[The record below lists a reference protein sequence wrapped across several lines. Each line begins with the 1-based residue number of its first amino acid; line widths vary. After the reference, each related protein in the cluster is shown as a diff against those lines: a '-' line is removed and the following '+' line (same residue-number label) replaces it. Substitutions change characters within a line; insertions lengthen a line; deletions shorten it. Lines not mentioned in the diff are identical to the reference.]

1 MLNPCS
7 PCVCTGAPCEQCMFG
22 YRSREEN
29 HESMKKLFLA
39 VEAGEKPIGWRC
51 VENYKC
57 YHPDWEKEFPSE
69 EKDEKKEETK
79 REPMKIQRE
88 VIVTIEASEMAKIIR
103 DYLGK
108 EGLET
113 DTGRIEFKMKARTE
127 GFGMAEHTTYEFD
140 KCTAKC
146 KIITERKE

>member
-1 MLNPCS
+1 MLTPCQ
-7 PCVCTGAPCEQCMFG
+7 PCVCPGAPCEQCMFG
-22 YRSREEN
+22 YRSKEEN
-29 HESMKKLFLA
+29 HEHMKTLFYA
-39 VEAGEKPIGWRC
+39 VERGEKPFGWGVVRA
-51 VENYKC
+51 YKTL
-57 YHPDWEKEFPSE
+57 HPNWEKELGVE
-69 EKDEKKEETK
+69 KEETK
-79 REPMKIQRE
+79 GDPMKIQRE
-88 VIVTIEASEMAKIIR
+88 VTVTIEPTEMAKIIR
-103 DYLGK
+103 DYLAK